1 MELFMDDQFSLLP
14 RGFPGAVSR
23 RHVVTGSMAAAAT
36 LVLANSALGQTN
48 ASTSRQGAIRL
59 GLVGCGGRG
68 SLVGSLFKQHGGF
81 ELFAVADYFQTVADT
96 VGDALG
102 VDKSRRFSGLSG
114 YQKVIGSGVEAV
126 ALENIPAYMPAQAA
140 AAVKAGC
147 HVYMAK
153 PVAADVPGCLQIEAA
168 AKLAGEKKRCFFVDY
183 QIPTDPVNIEVV
195 KRVRNGDVGKI
206 SQLATM
212 GLCHGF
218 SDPPKTANLESRLQK
233 LIWVNDIALGCD
245 YIGNF
250 DIHAV
255 DAALWVMGQRPVAA
269 AGSSHVARPNAH
281 GDAHGVCSVIFDY
294 ADGAVHNHFGQG
306 LPDMKDSALDCHV
319 YGTTANALIS
329 YWGKAFLSG
338 GAQEYSGQVE
348 NLYHDGI
355 VRNIAIFYENLTKGR
370 FENPTVRRAVD
381 SALTCILG
389 REAASRRM
397 RLTMN
402 DLIQEN
408 KRLEVDLTGL
418 KV

>member
-1 MELFMDDQFSLLP
+1 MELFMNTRFSFLP
-14 RGFPGAVSR
+14 NRLSGAVSR
-23 RHVVTGSMAAAAT
+23 RRFVTGSMAAAAT
-36 LVLANSALGQTN
+36 LALGQSASALGT
-48 ASTSRQGAIRL
+48 ASANPQGAIRL

-68 SLVGSLFKQHGGF
+68 SLIGKLFKEHGGF

-114 YQKVIGSGVEAV
+114 YRNVIDAGVEVV
-126 ALENIPAYMPAQAA
+126 ALENIPAFMPAQAA

-168 AKLAGEKKRCFFVDY
+168 AKLAGEKKPCFFIDY
-183 QIPTDPVNIEVV
+183 QIPTDPVNLEIV
-195 KRVRNGDVGKI
+195 KRVQNGDVGKI

-269 AGSSHVARPNAH
+269 AGSSQVARPNAH
-281 GDAHGVCSVIFDY
+281 GDGHGVCSVVYDY
-294 ADGAVHNHFGQG
+294 ADGTVHNHFGLG
-306 LPDMKDSALDCHV
+306 LPDKTQGTLDCHV
-319 YGTTANALIS
+319 YGTTANAVIS
-329 YWGKAFLSG
+329 YWGKAFVLG
-338 GAQEYSGQVE
+338 GSQEYSGQVE

-355 VRNIAIFYENLTKGR
+355 VRNIATFYRNVTDGR

-381 SALTCILG
+381 SVLTCILG
-389 REAASRRM
+389 REAASRRI
-397 RLTMN
+397 RLTMD
-402 DLIQEN
+402 DLIEEN

>member
-23 RHVVTGSMAAAAT
+23 RHFVTGSMAAAAT

-168 AKLAGEKKRCFFVDY
+168 AKLPDSHRPGQHRGCQACPERRRGEDLA
-183 QIPTDPVNIEVV
+183 
-195 KRVRNGDVGKI
+195 VGH
-206 SQLATM
+206 
-212 GLCHGF
+212 HGIV
-218 SDPPKTANLESRLQK
+218 SRL
-233 LIWVNDIALGCD
+233 
-245 YIGNF
+245 
-250 DIHAV
+250 
-255 DAALWVMGQRPVAA
+255 
-269 AGSSHVARPNAH
+269 
-281 GDAHGVCSVIFDY
+281 
-294 ADGAVHNHFGQG
+294 
-306 LPDMKDSALDCHV
+306 
-319 YGTTANALIS
+319 
-329 YWGKAFLSG
+329 
-338 GAQEYSGQVE
+338 
-348 NLYHDGI
+348 
-355 VRNIAIFYENLTKGR
+355 
-370 FENPTVRRAVD
+370 
-381 SALTCILG
+381 
-389 REAASRRM
+389 
-397 RLTMN
+397 
-402 DLIQEN
+402 
-408 KRLEVDLTGL
+408 
-418 KV
+418 

>member
-1 MELFMDDQFSLLP
+1 MNTKFSFLP
-14 RGFPGAVSR
+14 SRLPGAVSR
-23 RHVVTGSMAAAAT
+23 RHFVTGSMAAAASM
-36 LVLANSALGQTN
+36 VLANSALGQTAATAN
-48 ASTSRQGAIRL
+48 RQGAIRL

-68 SLVGSLFKQHGGF
+68 SLIGGLFKEHGGF
-81 ELFAVADYFQTVADT
+81 EIFAVADYFQTVADT

-114 YQKVIGSGVEAV
+114 YQKMIDAGVEV
-126 ALENIPAYMPAQAA
+126 VVLENLPAFMPDQAT

-168 AKLAGEKKRCFFVDY
+168 AKLAGEKKQCFFVDY
-183 QIPTDPVNIEVV
+183 QMPTDPLNIEVV
-195 KRVRNGDVGKI
+195 KRVQDGAVGKI
-206 SQLATM
+206 VQLATM
-212 GLCHGF
+212 GLTNTF
-218 SDPPKTANLESRLQK
+218 NDPPKTANLESRLQK
-233 LIWVNDIALGCD
+233 LVWVNDIALGCD

-255 DAALWVMGQRPVAA
+255 DAALWVMGQRPVGAV
-269 AGSSHVARPNAH
+269 GSSQVARPDAH
-281 GDAHGVCSVIFDY
+281 GDARGVCSVIYDY
-294 ADGAVHNHFGQG
+294 ADGTVHNHFGLG
-306 LPDMKDSALDCHV
+306 LPDKAPGTLDCHV

-329 YWGKAFLSG
+329 YWGKAFLLG
-338 GAQEYSGQVE
+338 GAREYSGQVE

-355 VRNIAIFYENLTKGR
+355 VRNIATFHDNVTHGR
-370 FENPTVRRAVD
+370 SENPTVRRAVD

-389 REAASRRM
+389 REAASRRI
-397 RLTMN
+397 RLTMD
-402 DLIQEN
+402 DLIKEN

>member
-1 MELFMDDQFSLLP
+1 MNTQSSFLASHLP
-14 RGFPGAVSR
+14 AAVSR
-23 RHVVTGSMAAAAT
+23 RHFVTGGMAAAAS
-36 LVLANSALGQTN
+36 LVLANSALGQTT
-48 ASTSRQGAIRL
+48 ASGNRQGAIKL

-68 SLVGSLFKQHGGF
+68 SLIGRLFKEHGGF
-81 ELFAVADYFQTVADT
+81 ELFAVADYFQTVADK

-114 YQKVIGSGVEAV
+114 YQKLIDTGVEVV
-126 ALENIPAYMPAQAA
+126 ALEDIPAFMPAQAA
-140 AAVKAGC
+140 AAVNAGC

-168 AKLAGEKKRCFFVDY
+168 AKLAGGNKRCFFVDY

-195 KRVRNGDVGKI
+195 KRVQEGGVGKI
-206 SQLATM
+206 SQLATI
-212 GLCHGF
+212 GLCQGF
-218 SDPPKTANLESRLQK
+218 SDPPMTANLESRLQK

-269 AGSSHVARPNAH
+269 AGSSQVARPDAH
-281 GDAHGVCSVIFDY
+281 GDGHGVCSVIYDY
-294 ADGAVHNHFGQG
+294 ADGTVHNHIGQG
-306 LPDMKDSALDCHV
+306 LPDKTQGTLDCHV

-329 YWGKAFLSG
+329 YWGKAFVLG
-338 GAQEYSGQVE
+338 GSQEYSGQVE

-355 VRNIAIFYENLTKGR
+355 VRNIATFYKNVTDGR

-389 REAASRRM
+389 REAASRRI
-397 RLTMN
+397 RLTMD
-402 DLIQEN
+402 DLIREN

-418 KV
+418 KA